1 MAVTMAEKP
10 LKDYVFEQMAFA
22 FSGRMM
28 DQVVIQVLERTP
40 TIAYFG
46 DSRAALRGGLF
57 VFEQTGA
64 VGILLSVGE
73 VVRYVYASWLDFQRD
88 SDRRV
93 LHLLENQDCLMVRFF
108 GSNFQ
113 QARIFVVENTLRD
126 WLATARTRLAAMPP
140 WTAPHFAEAVSRA
153 GICCGHANT
162 LWRALQPGCRIIE
175 LDGLSREC

>member
-1 MAVTMAEKP
+1 MAEKP
-10 LKDYVFEQMAFA
+10 LKDYVFEEMAFA

-113 QARIFVVENTLRD
+113 QVRIFVVENTLRD
-126 WLATARTRLAAMPP
+126 WLATARAPARRDAAMDSI
-140 WTAPHFAEAVSRA
+140 AFCGGGVADGDLLRARRYLVEGAGARMPHYR
-153 GICCGHANT
+153 T
-162 LWRALQPGCRIIE
+162 R
-175 LDGLSREC
+175 